1 MSRVCT
7 LLKEC
12 TSELKVKDKLQFQ
25 ETHTL
30 HSSHGKPLLQCEKY
44 ASAESDSTYHF
55 VQVLKGRQTMSS
67 EVPRRSEG
75 NCIAIHLHTL

>member
-1 MSRVCT
+1 M
-7 LLKEC
+7 
-12 TSELKVKDKLQFQ
+12 SELKVKDKLQFQ

-55 VQVLKGRQTMSS
+55 VQVLKG
-67 EVPRRSEG
+67 
-75 NCIAIHLHTL
+75 